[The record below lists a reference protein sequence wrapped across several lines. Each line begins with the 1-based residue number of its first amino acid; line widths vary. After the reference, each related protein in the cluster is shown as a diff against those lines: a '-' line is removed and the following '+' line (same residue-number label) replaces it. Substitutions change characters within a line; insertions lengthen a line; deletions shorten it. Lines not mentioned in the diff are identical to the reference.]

1 MDSTLVD
8 QCRKDHT
15 ESRRGH
21 IDLQKSPSSSYRSDK
36 VKQWSVSKTT
46 EAPALCPVFISGPA
60 PKRYNPGYNIAGSE
74 YFLVDVPVG
83 LKTSYGF
90 NRRYK
95 DLSLADN

>member
-36 VKQWSVSKTT
+36 VKQCAGLSMA
-46 EAPALCPVFISGPA
+46 EAATLNGA
-60 PKRYNPGYNIAGSE
+60 YETGND
-74 YFLVDVPVG
+74 DV
-83 LKTSYGF
+83 
-90 NRRYK
+90 N
-95 DLSLADN
+95 DNDDDDV

>member
-36 VKQWSVSKTT
+36 VKQCSVDTARLLVPLTLTPLLGVGVSLCLA
-46 EAPALCPVFISGPA
+46 EAAVCTVYWDHYTPLTQG
-60 PKRYNPGYNIAGSE
+60 
-74 YFLVDVPVG
+74 
-83 LKTSYGF
+83 
-90 NRRYK
+90 
-95 DLSLADN
+95 

>member
-36 VKQWSVSKTT
+36 VKQCIDNSRH
-46 EAPALCPVFISGPA
+46 LLRGPGGGT
-60 PKRYNPGYNIAGSE
+60 RRVPGPGGGASPETG
-74 YFLVDVPVG
+74 
-83 LKTSYGF
+83 
-90 NRRYK
+90 
-95 DLSLADN
+95 

>member
-36 VKQWSVSKTT
+36 VKQCTGT
-46 EAPALCPVFISGPA
+46 LTHLGAGCHYI
-60 PKRYNPGYNIAGSE
+60 GYNEPGVMGPLIIISDAVSPSPHQSRSQSEAAG
-74 YFLVDVPVG
+74 
-83 LKTSYGF
+83 TH
-90 NRRYK
+90 
-95 DLSLADN
+95 